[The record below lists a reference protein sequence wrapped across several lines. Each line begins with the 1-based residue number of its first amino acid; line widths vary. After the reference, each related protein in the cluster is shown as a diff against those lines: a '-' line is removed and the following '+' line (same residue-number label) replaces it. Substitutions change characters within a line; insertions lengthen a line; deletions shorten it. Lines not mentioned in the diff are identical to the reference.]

1 MASFKKSPT
10 KIWSRVK
17 NDLAELQ
24 PWWPVHIKN
33 DSDLSISIDPVLY
46 RSDFSTG
53 ADTVD
58 EATTAGIRVE
68 AIQDDGTDVTG
79 TEPTITISGSGT
91 FNPRMTI
98 NHADGTSTTWLLV
111 APTAELSPNTAANAA
126 ADNAHRHDTG
136 GDGRLLPFTAF
147 RPSNLNSGLYN
158 KSGNQ
163 SKVGPYPVFMT
174 LQEAVELIDTYR
186 HIGLSNDSTKPAWL
200 PHGIGDGGTL
210 GYTPQDPNP
219 AVNADPRISGNAVLP
234 TTSPY
239 RATVFMPML
248 LDNNQLARDITGA
261 TNVHGT
267 WNIGGKTLAQNGV
280 TRYITDPE
288 GSDSSLIKYKT
299 VGKSGDHKFSEN
311 HKNQYGGA
319 RGWLN
324 ISASHPSSPTLGNR
338 NNWNK
343 DGLFSYSRDST
354 VVGAPNYRMSMA
366 LACFLKDGTYSLNN
380 GTIIPYS
387 YDNNRYI
394 GGTVT
399 NTLYMSWD
407 GEAGFGDS
415 ASGGGARTGH
425 LPYKDTRTA
434 GIYPFFDFVQ
444 GPISPAAQGM
454 NWSWKS
460 TDPIR
465 GGMKTDGTNLWKWD
479 DATGDVVADT
489 ATTPA
494 YIQYGYGDVPPNA
507 KPARICAVE
516 MLSSNDYDIKIWV
529 PVARTGSGSAAEA
542 TDSEHYPIPTGLPI
556 YISGLT
562 NGGLGSDDN
571 EANSVNLNVFPT
583 KFDAR
588 RGATGS
594 NFSINGWWLPR
605 RVEYYGTV
613 GDIPSQQARFVS
625 GHVQPD
631 SIVAGMAAEHFG
643 GDNTAQAWVVYVI
656 RPFFGSNFP
665 ANVGRYLVTAGAE
678 LRLGRNYGGQYGVYS
693 PYMLDIGGYG
703 ASGATQLGQMERLIG
718 DNTTNTGSTQPDAIT
733 DRYVYPYNPYTFIP
747 QSRGRN
753 QNGISV
759 DMNNL
764 MGADVIPFSAG
775 WLCGWNTPD
784 SNVPS
789 SASANDT
796 YPARPTVGSFALKD
810 ALGNFTGNRP
820 VPRSIT
826 IQTLNSANDMKIEA
840 APTTVTKGD
849 GVLRVPAPLGHDLCL
864 RYNSISYTNYKIGN
878 EYGWTSEDGYQNN
891 RWIPRSDLV
900 LWPTMRP
907 DKWAWRGVS
916 TPLWS
921 FMDGNTG
928 RHAWDYI
935 KPTGWSYGRNRCWPA
950 HKRQGT
956 RLAITPS
963 LGEGGGYSSSPD
975 GGTTTNDQYV
985 TPNQATSRIGIS
997 EIGVSPIFLDMTMT
1011 GFIPA
1016 DDNRMVMIEFDRGES
1031 DSVLGQHS
1039 MISWLDNRDLGFGF
1053 TPPYNGQQLE
1063 GVYLTYPIQDK
1074 DGNPTDFTTGTP
1086 FVTAPDIWGQ
1096 NLPDFPTLAEGYD
1109 RNDAVFGNAPVKAG
1123 HGAFNTGMYGHGA
1136 VTNPNASAPYQP
1148 RLSVR
1153 GRTAIWFMSANT
1165 QYTGQTWVN
1174 ADTYTLAGTMGY
1186 GIMNATMGQGSSYT
1200 EGTNKVRAVFTSGG
1214 MKVQLNGTDLD
1225 DAVVASGEIYGVAWR
1240 SCALQT
1246 FPWRQPFCVSD
1257 NNGGTETIP
1266 EYKAIRE
1273 EEPSGFAMTKGSA
1286 TQNRF
1291 GYYIW
1296 DARSS
1301 SGALQPMTDATTFA
1315 GHHDTF
1321 PVITPIPHNNFKN
1334 SINKMISAESPCLN
1348 VSNKDLQIDEL
1359 VLRQIPT
1366 PAMLPFT
1373 VDTIVQ
1379 QASVTPAKYTSL
1391 VVEADNIDVSKN
1403 MRITATIME
1412 APTYSNIA
1420 SQATTPVAGFE
1431 DIDLQFVAGFGA
1443 ADLTGLPAAQVTNGF
1458 VVRFNF
1464 YIPTSEDFDLHP
1476 VDWSALP
1483 AIKSW
1488 QIFFDHKPTSDLSVV
1503 GNTFDGSTATTVGTS
1518 GTQTCTSKVGH
1529 IVSFTLRGDTADPD
1543 RKISALKI
1551 DFGDGTDSG
1560 FISLPTP
1567 LTATNATY
1575 NISHVYSSRPASGF
1589 VDATVVSRDDNG
1601 NDSVASDAIRITLT
1615 AGEPVAVLKAIPSTV
1630 RAGQAIRLDGSDSY
1644 TIDTGSTIS
1653 NYAWTF
1659 GDGSTGVNGA
1669 TSYNDHTYATAGE
1682 FMATLIVTDSLGTVS
1697 PVSKAVVKVLPATL
1711 IVPLVL
1717 NTRPSSFSR
1726 TRSANL
1732 SQTPVLDAI
1741 YPEVNDTGQ
1750 RGDTFQLQGAFF
1762 HETQNQD
1769 IEFMEELLLSGALV
1783 EFDWQEVNYVGT
1795 ADTKTFVGRL
1805 VSFDYNRAGGQTDM
1819 TPYTATFV
1827 REAGLGA

>member
-53 ADTVD
+53 SDTVD

-98 NHADGTSTTWLLV
+98 NHSDGTSSTWLLV
-111 APTAELSPNTAANAA
+111 APTFELSPNQAANLA
-126 ADNAHRHDTG
+126 ADNFHRQSGSTTG
-136 GDGRLLPFTAF
+136 YINAETTI
-147 RPSNLNSGLYN
+147 RPQIGAGTTQFYEKRSG
-158 KSGNQ
+158 SA

-186 HIGLSNDSTKPAWL
+186 HIGLANDSTKPAWL

-219 AVNADPRISGNAVLP
+219 AVNLDPRITGNAVLP
-234 TTSPY
+234 TTAPY

-261 TNVHGT
+261 TNAHGD
-267 WNIGGKTLAQNGV
+267 WNIGTKVLAVNGV

-288 GSDSSLIKYKT
+288 GSDSALIKYKT
-299 VGKSGDHKFSEN
+299 VGKSGDHKLSQN
-311 HKNQYGGA
+311 HKGQYCGA
-319 RGWLN
+319 RNHLR
-324 ISASHPSSPTLGNR
+324 ASTALTTDFRHSYR
-338 NNWNK
+338 D
-343 DGLFSYSRDST
+343 DGLFAFSRDST
-354 VVGAPNYRMSMA
+354 AVGAPNYRMSMA
-366 LACFLKDGTYSLNN
+366 LACFLKDGTYSLND

-394 GGTVT
+394 GGTT
-399 NTLYMSWD
+399 TDTLYMTWD
-407 GEAGFGDS
+407 GEAGFGDG
-415 ASGGGARTGH
+415 ASGGGARAGH
-425 LPYKDTRTA
+425 LPYKDTRNA

-465 GGMKTDGTNLWKWD
+465 NSGQSGVTDSVWKWD
-479 DATGDVVADT
+479 DATADINNITSIT
-489 ATTPA
+489 AVN
-494 YIQYGYGDVPPNA
+494 YIPYGYGDVPPNA
-507 KPARICAVE
+507 RPARIVAAERTATGDVK
-516 MLSSNDYDIKIWV
+516 LWV
-529 PVARTGSGSAAEA
+529 PHAMDGFSGASA
-542 TDSEHYPIPTGLPI
+542 TDAQHMPIPTGLPI
-556 YISGLT
+556 YVSGLT
-562 NGGLGSDDN
+562 GVLGTDN
-571 EANSVNLNVFPT
+571 PAHSANNKVFPT
-583 KFDAR
+583 KFDNR
-588 RGATGS
+588 RGADAS
-594 NFSINGWWLPR
+594 AAAKEKEMNGWWLPR
-605 RVEYYGTV
+605 RVEYYGTAS
-613 GDIPSQQARFVS
+613 DIPNEKARFAGS
-625 GHVQPD
+625 NMTPD
-631 SIVAGMAAEHFG
+631 AVVAGCAAEHFG
-643 GDNTAQAWVVYVI
+643 GDNSSQAWVVYVI
-656 RPFFGSNFP
+656 RPFHGYKP
-665 ANVGRYLVTAGAE
+665 PTATVAAYLVTAGAE
-678 LRLGRNYGGQYGVYS
+678 LKQGRNYGGQYGVGAA
-693 PYMLDIGGYG
+693 YMLNSSNVQTGVE
-703 ASGATQLGQMERLIG
+703 ERVIG
-718 DNTTNTGSTQPDAIT
+718 DSVTNTGSTEPTKVQS
-733 DRYVYPYNPYTFIP
+733 RGVYPYNPYTFIWTP
-747 QSRGRN
+747 TTEHGMTGDTSV
-753 QNGISV
+753 ISGGQV
-759 DMNNL
+759 L
-764 MGADVIPFSAG
+764 PFSLG

-796 YPARPTVGSFALKD
+796 YPARPTVGHFALPD
-810 ALGNFTGNRP
+810 PLGNFTDNRP

-826 IQTLNSANDMKIEA
+826 IQTINSANDMKIES
-840 APTTVTKGD
+840 APTAATKGD
-849 GVLRVPAPLGHDLCL
+849 GVLRVPAPLGHDLCM
-864 RYNSISYTNYKIGN
+864 RYNSISWTNYQSPYTWKSHGASGTNGIEN
-878 EYGWTSEDGYQNN
+878 DAWV
-891 RWIPRSDLV
+891 PRSDLANFPIV
-900 LWPTMRP
+900 RP
-907 DKWAWRGVS
+907 DKWANRGVS

-921 FMDGNTG
+921 FMDGATG

-956 RLAITPS
+956 RLAISPS
-963 LGEGGGYSSSPD
+963 LGEGGGYASSPD

-985 TPNQATSRIGIS
+985 TPQQATSRIGIS

-1039 MISWLDNRDLGFGF
+1039 MISSLDNRDMGFGF
-1053 TPPYNGQQLE
+1053 TPPWNGQQLE
-1063 GVYLTYPIQDK
+1063 SVFLTYPYQDE
-1074 DGNPTDFTTGTP
+1074 NYTEVDFAGAGTP
-1086 FVTAPDIWGQ
+1086 YTLQTTIDGYPEFENIVQAYDIG
-1096 NLPDFPTLAEGYD
+1096 NG
-1109 RNDAVFGNAPVKAG
+1109 VFGDAPVKASFG
-1123 HGAFNTGMYGHGA
+1123 TFNSGFLGLTA
-1136 VTNPNASAPYQP
+1136 SSDPNDGYPYTP
-1148 RLSVR
+1148 RSSVR
-1153 GRTAIWFMSANT
+1153 SRTAIWFMSANS
-1165 QYTGQTWVN
+1165 QYTANTWTN

-1186 GIMNATMGQGSSYT
+1186 GVMNATMGQGSSYT
-1200 EGTNKVRAVFTSGG
+1200 EGTNEVRAVFTEGG
-1214 MKVQLNGTDLD
+1214 MKVALNGTDLD
-1225 DAVVASGEIYGVAWR
+1225 TASVAKGEIYGIAWK

-1246 FPWRQPFCVSD
+1246 FPFRNPFCLTD
-1257 NNGGTETIP
+1257 GKGGTDNIL
-1266 EYKAIRE
+1266 EYKHIKE
-1273 EEPSGFAMTKGSA
+1273 EEPSGYARTMGS
-1286 TQNRF
+1286 TTTNRF
-1291 GYYIW
+1291 GYYLW
-1296 DARSS
+1296 DNDTS
-1301 SGALQPMTDATTFA
+1301 ALMVDATTFA
-1315 GHHDTF
+1315 SHDDTF
-1321 PVITPIPHNNFKN
+1321 PRMMPVPPTKFKN
-1334 SINKMISAESPCLN
+1334 SINKMISAESPCVN

-1373 VDTIVQ
+1373 VDTIKQ

-1391 VVEADNIDVSKN
+1391 VVEADNIDAAKN

-1420 SQATTPVAGFE
+1420 SEASVPVVGFE

-1458 VVRFNF
+1458 VIRFNF
-1464 YIPTSEDFDLHP
+1464 YIPSSEDTDLHP
-1476 VDWSALP
+1476 INWKAVP

-1529 IVSFTLRGDTADPD
+1529 IVSFTVRGDTTDPD
-1543 RKISALKI
+1543 RKISALKL

-1560 FISLPTP
+1560 FINLPTP
-1567 LTATNATY
+1567 LVATNATY
-1575 NISHVYSSRPASGF
+1575 NLSHVYSSRPASGY
-1589 VDATVVSRDDNG
+1589 VDATVIARDDND
-1601 NDSVASDAIRITLT
+1601 NDSAISDAIRITLT
-1615 AGEPVAVLKAIPSTV
+1615 AGEPVAVLKTIPSTV
-1630 RAGQAIRLDGSDSY
+1630 RAGQAIRLDGADSY
-1644 TIDTGSTIS
+1644 TIDTDSTIS

-1669 TSYNDHTYATAGE
+1669 TKYNDHTYATAGE
-1682 FMATLIVTDSLGTVS
+1682 FMATLIVTDSLSSVS

-1711 IVPLVL
+1711 VVPLVL
-1717 NTRPSSFSR
+1717 NTRPNSFSR
-1726 TRSANL
+1726 TRMANL

-1750 RGDTFQLQGAFF
+1750 RGDSFQLTGAFLQA
-1762 HETQNQD
+1762 TQNQD

-1805 VSFDYNRAGGQTDM
+1805 VSFDYNRAGGQIDM

-1827 REAGLGA
+1827 REAGLGV